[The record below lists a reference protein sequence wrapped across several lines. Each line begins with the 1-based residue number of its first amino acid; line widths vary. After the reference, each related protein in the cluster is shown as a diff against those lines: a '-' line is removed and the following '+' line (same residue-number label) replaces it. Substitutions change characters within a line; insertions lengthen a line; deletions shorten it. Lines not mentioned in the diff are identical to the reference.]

1 MSRAICLYAGSFD
14 PVTNGHLS
22 IIRRAA
28 SRFDRV
34 FVAVMRNPA
43 KQGAFTVGERLAML
57 AEVCAPY
64 GNVRVL
70 AGEGLTAALAAQLN
84 ANVLLRGVRG
94 MQDLESELTVARVN
108 RRLNP
113 GLETIFLPPEE
124 GCEDVSSSLVRE
136 LASLGADFSAYVPPQ
151 VRDKIV
157 NKYSKGG
164 TGNG

>member
-22 IIRRAA
+22 LIRRAA
-28 SRFDRV
+28 SRFDKL

-94 MQDLESELTVARVN
+94 MQDLESELTMARVN

-151 VRDKIV
+151 VRDRIV

>member
-22 IIRRAA
+22 LIRRAA

-94 MQDLESELTVARVN
+94 MQDLESELTMARVN

>member
-1 MSRAICLYAGSFD
+1 MSRAICLFAGSFD

-94 MQDLESELTVARVN
+94 MQDLESEMTMARVN

-151 VRDKIV
+151 VRDRIV

>member
-22 IIRRAA
+22 LIRRAA

-94 MQDLESELTVARVN
+94 MQDLESELTMARVN

-151 VRDKIV
+151 VRDRIV

>member
-1 MSRAICLYAGSFD
+1 MSRAICLFAGSFD

-70 AGEGLTAALAAQLN
+70 AREGLTAALAAQLN

-94 MQDLESELTVARVN
+94 MQDLESELTMARVN

-151 VRDKIV
+151 VRDRIV

-164 TGNG
+164 SGNG

>member
-1 MSRAICLYAGSFD
+1 MSRAICLFAGSFD

-22 IIRRAA
+22 LIRRAA
-28 SRFDRV
+28 SRFDKV

-94 MQDLESELTVARVN
+94 MQDLESELTMARVN
-108 RRLNP
+108 RSLNP

-164 TGNG
+164 SGNG

>member
-1 MSRAICLYAGSFD
+1 MSRAICLFAGSFD

-22 IIRRAA
+22 LIRRAA
-28 SRFDRV
+28 SRFDMV

-94 MQDLESELTVARVN
+94 MQDLESELTMARVN

-113 GLETIFLPPEE
+113 GLETIFLLPEE

-151 VRDKIV
+151 VRDRIV

>member
-1 MSRAICLYAGSFD
+1 MSRAICLFAGSFD

-22 IIRRAA
+22 LIRRAA
-28 SRFDRV
+28 SRFDKV

-94 MQDLESELTVARVN
+94 MQDLESELTMARVN

-113 GLETIFLPPEE
+113 GLETIFLLPEE

-136 LASLGADFSAYVPPQ
+136 LASLGADFSVYVPPQ
-151 VRDKIV
+151 VRDRIV

-164 TGNG
+164 SGNG

>member
-1 MSRAICLYAGSFD
+1 MSRAICLFAGSFD

-34 FVAVMRNPA
+34 FVAVMCNPA

-57 AEVCAPY
+57 AEVCAHY

-94 MQDLESELTVARVN
+94 MQDLESELTMARVN

-151 VRDKIV
+151 VRDRIV

-164 TGNG
+164 SGNG